1 MRLIL
6 FMSLLSITVAVSA
19 QSKRDYVWL
28 FGYNSNDYPEHP
40 GVDGV
45 VLDFNHIPVDITANE
60 IALVLRWNYSG
71 ICDTGGNLLLY
82 TNGCAVANGNHEII
96 ENGNGLSPGD
106 FFNEFCPDFG
116 YPNPQGSM
124 ILPVPNQENIYFLFH
139 EEANKVFVPEFDVL
153 VQKLYLT
160 TIDMEQNNGLGL
172 VTNKNLVILEDSLY
186 SGELTA
192 IQHANGFD
200 WWLMVPQKLNS
211 SYYALL
217 ITSEGVADTVEQTI
231 GHSTTDSGEGGG
243 QALFSPDGQLYIRSN
258 PNNGTFIFNIDRT
271 NGLLSN
277 FRFIPPFEDESLFG
291 GVVVSPNSRFL
302 YVFTSLNAFQYD
314 LWADDIPASEVLVAE
329 YDGFMNPFATIF
341 YQGRIGPD
349 CKIYVNSSAT
359 VRNLHVI
366 HYPNERGIACGF
378 EQHAITL
385 PHNNGRTLPNL
396 PSNFNL
402 DVGPP
407 CDTSLIIS
415 SVFSPFPSPQMPEKL
430 FRVFPN
436 PASDYVMVEP
446 ETKKMIKDV
455 RVVLTNALGAVVLQK
470 QMERRPFLLDTEG
483 IVPGI
488 YTLSVFSGATLLQSE
503 RVVVFGW

>member
-1 MRLIL
+1 
-6 FMSLLSITVAVSA
+6 MSLLSITVAVSA

-28 FGYNSNDYPEHP
+28 FGYNSNSYPQYP

-45 VLDFNHIPVDITANE
+45 VLDFNQVPVDITARE
-60 IALVLRWNYSG
+60 IALVLNWNYSG
-71 ICDTGGNLLLY
+71 ICDTNGNLLLY
-82 TNGCAVANGNHEII
+82 TNGCAVANGQHEII
-96 ENGNGLSPGD
+96 ENGNGLSPGA
-106 FFNEFCPDFG
+106 FFDEFCPDFG
-116 YPNPQGSM
+116 YPIPQGII
-124 ILPVPNQENIYFLFH
+124 ILPCPGNPNVFYIFH
-139 EEANKVFVPEFDVL
+139 EEGTIISQVSDPGVK
-153 VQKLYLT
+153 KLYLT
-160 TIDMEQNNGLGL
+160 RVDMSLSNGLGE
-172 VTNKNLVILEDSLY
+172 VTNKNELIIEDSLNY
-186 SGELTA
+186 GEVTA
-192 IQHANGFD
+192 IKHANGAD
-200 WWLMVPQKLNS
+200 WWLIIPQFRNEK
-211 SYYALL
+211 YYILL
-217 ITSEGVADTVEQTI
+217 VTNEGVVSTIEQSI
-231 GHSTTDSGEGGG
+231 GFSTTSGGESGG
-243 QALFSPDGQLYIRSN
+243 QANFSPDGQFYFRSN
-258 PNNGTFIFNIDRT
+258 PNDGTFIFDFDRNI
-271 NGLLSN
+271 GVLSN
-277 FRFIPPFEDESLFG
+277 FRFIPSFGDAGFRG
-291 GVVVSPNSRFL
+291 GVVASPNSKLL
-302 YVFTSLNAFQYD
+302 YVFTGLHAFQYD
-314 LWADDIPASEVLVAE
+314 LLVENILESEILIAE
-329 YDGFMNPFATIF
+329 FDGFQNPFSTLF
-341 YQGRIGPD
+341 YHGRIGPN
-349 CKIYVNSSAT
+349 CKIYVNSNTT

-483 IVPGI
+483 ILPGI

-503 RVVVFGW
+503 RVVIFD

>member
-1 MRLIL
+1 MK
-6 FMSLLSITVAVSA
+6 A

-28 FGYNSNDYPEHP
+28 FGYNSNAYPEHP

-45 VLDFNHIPVDITANE
+45 VLDFNLVPIDIEARE
-60 IALVLRWNYSG
+60 IALVLNWNYSG
-71 ICDTGGNLLLY
+71 ICDTAGNLLLY
-82 TNGCAVANGNHEII
+82 TNGCKVANGQHQIV
-96 ENGNGLSPGD
+96 ENGEGLGPGPFYDQFCDDYGYVIPNGSI
-106 FFNEFCPDFG
+106 
-116 YPNPQGSM
+116 
-124 ILPVPNQENIYFLFH
+124 ILPVPNNSNLFFLFH
-139 EEANKVFVPEFDVL
+139 EEGTIVSQASDAGVR
-153 VQKLYLT
+153 KLYLT
-160 TIDMEQNNGLGL
+160 TVDMNYNNSYGMVID
-172 VTNKNLVILEDSLY
+172 KNQTIIEDTLNY
-186 SGELTA
+186 GEITA
-192 IQHANGFD
+192 IKHANGFD
-200 WWLMVPQKLNS
+200 WWLMVPQFQNGK
-211 SYYALL
+211 YYTLL
-217 ITSEGVADTVEQTI
+217 IDGLGVNDIIQQSVGLPTTV
-231 GHSTTDSGEGGG
+231 SGEGGG
-243 QALFSPDGQLYIRSN
+243 QGIFSPDGQLYIRSN
-258 PNNGTFIFNIDRT
+258 PNDGTFIFDFNRNT
-271 NGLLSN
+271 GLLSN
-277 FRFIPPFEDESLFG
+277 FRFISPFDDGSLWG
-291 GVVVSPNSRFL
+291 GLAVSPNSRFL

-366 HYPNERGIACGF
+366 HYPNEKGVACGF

-385 PHNNGRTLPNL
+385 PHNQGRTLPNL

-415 SVFSPFPSPQMPEKL
+415 SVSSPFPSPQMPEKL